1 MSKTL
6 VVFELKDEVECFISM
21 KSVDELRNENVCVLA
36 LMPESQIFLKKL
48 QIPFFN
54 TCDFFGRNGHEQ
66 ALLQSDRIYQF
77 AESLFDA
84 RDALGIKAGYKI
96 SFLFYTRLIVHY
108 ILWLIEVIE
117 RCCTEWRI
125 EKIIGCFRE
134 TKHIIEPFLNKA
146 EGYAGEVVVRV
157 AKKLDIGY
165 ELFGSPPIDNGL
177 FAQRFKKNIAEII
190 KYVVYQTK
198 LRFFKFK
205 IAGNK
210 TILAVSRS
218 YNLGSVLDK
227 FQQDFNNI
235 NIVYLNNIHNQKG
248 KYPWSFL
255 FSVLNNDVV
264 QMPSIFVIS
273 KKRFFKRITE
283 CISKIK
289 DARGCE
295 DVFEYKDINF
305 QDIVFKKIEKDI
317 VPTICEIYSQTMY
330 LNKFLKKY
338 KPDIIISQ
346 MARDINYNLGELA
359 DLYKIPSLLIS
370 HGSHVPPENEYEMIE
385 WMEHSLGLINTHYQ
399 YVAIQ
404 SPWAKAFIDKMPI
417 TSKQIITGPILFANI
432 TKDKNRKKFLKESL
446 IPVHKDKVIL
456 LHTDTPR
463 IRGHFRFYVY
473 QTVDEYIS
481 NLNSL
486 INAVEEIRELHLII
500 RFRPKYFLTREHL
513 ENLLIKSDCY
523 SIHTEGTFEDY
534 LSLAD
539 ILVSYSSTTI
549 EEALQNRIP
558 VLLYDKEG
566 KYCHIKSAQ
575 ILDRSLKPDVNSCY
589 YVNKEEALKWA
600 LQWLLENHFTK
611 EVSDSLWDLHVFS
624 DAEKHNLPDYFSNCF
639 TN

>member
-1 MSKTL
+1 MGRTL
-6 VVFELKDEVECFISM
+6 IIFEFGDEVESFISQR
-21 KSVDELRNENVCVLA
+21 SINELRNENVCVLT
-36 LMPESQIFLKKL
+36 LMPESQVYLKQL
-48 QIPFFN
+48 GIPFLN
-54 TCDFFGRNGHEQ
+54 TCGFFGRNGHEQ

-77 AESLFDA
+77 AESLFNVK
-84 RDALGIKAGYKI
+84 DALGIKEGYKI

-125 EKIIGCFRE
+125 EKIICCFRE

-165 ELFGSPPIDNGL
+165 ELFGSPQIDNGL
-177 FAQRFKKNIAEII
+177 FAQRLKKNIAEII

-198 LRFFKFK
+198 FRFFKFK

-210 TILAVSRS
+210 IILAVSRT
-218 YNLGSVLDK
+218 YNLGRVLDK
-227 FQQDFNNI
+227 FKHDFNNM

-264 QMPSIFVIS
+264 QMPSIFILS

-305 QDIVFKKIEKDI
+305 QDIVFRKIKEDI
-317 VPTICEIYSQTMY
+317 VPTICGIYSQTMY

-359 DLYKIPSLLIS
+359 SMYGIPSLLIS
-370 HGSHVPPENEYEMIE
+370 HGSHVPPANEYEMIE
-385 WMEHSLGLINTHYQ
+385 WEEHSLGLINTCYR
-399 YVAIQ
+399 YIALQ
-404 SPWAKAFIDKMPI
+404 SPWAKLFIDKVPVG
-417 TSKQIITGPILFANI
+417 SEQVITGPLLFAKI
-432 TKDKNRKKFLKESL
+432 DKSKKYSLRERIVPELKN
-446 IPVHKDKVIL
+446 KTIL
-456 LHTDTPR
+456 LYADTPR
-463 IRGHFRFYVY
+463 LRENFRFYVY
-473 QTVDEYIS
+473 PTVDEYVS
-481 NLNSL
+481 SLNSL
-486 INAVEEIRELHLII
+486 INAVREMEGMHLII
-500 RFRPKYFLTREHL
+500 RFRPKYYLTKEQL
-513 ENLLIKSDCY
+513 ADLLIESDCY
-523 SIHTEGTFEDY
+523 SICSEGTFEDY
-534 LSLAD
+534 LSIAD
-539 ILVSYSSTTI
+539 MLVSYSSTTI
-549 EEALQNRIP
+549 EEALQNKVP
-558 VLLYDKEG
+558 VLLFDRDG
-566 KYCHIKSAQ
+566 KYCHIKNAQ
-575 ILDRSLKPDVNSCY
+575 LLEPSLRPEINSCY
-589 YVNKEEALKWA
+589 YVCKDETLKWA
-600 LQWLLENHFTK
+600 LQWLNEHHFSK
-611 EVSDSLWDLHVFS
+611 EVSDSLWNAHVFR
-624 DAEKHNLPDYFSNCF
+624 DIEKQRLTDYFGSYF